1 MDRSNCTAPRHG
13 TASYFRRGCRCPD
26 AYVAKRRYD
35 KQWRAGILVK
45 SHVDATG
52 TRRRLQALMAI
63 GHNAPAVAA
72 VCDLSADM
80 ISYLRKPS
88 KITRPNVHRNTAA
101 QVVKAYE
108 LLSMTPGA
116 DAKARTHAARLRY
129 APPLAWDNIDN
140 PREVPDLGAEPRNAK
155 TVRLENV
162 AWLTRDGLHLSHV
175 ARRLGTTEQALDR
188 DRWGRT
194 A

>member
-45 SHVDATG
+45 SHIDATG

-72 VCDLSADM
+72 VCALSPDM

-88 KITRPNVHRNTAA
+88 PVTRPNVHRKTAA

-108 LLSMTPGA
+108 VLSMQPGS
-116 DAKARTHAARLRY
+116 DSKARKHAARLGY
-129 APPLAWDNIDN
+129 HPPLAWDDIDN
-140 PREVPDLGAEPRNAK
+140 PLEQPAQPEPEPADRPSEVMWLVKGGVPLEEALPRVGMTLAAWDRQRWRRGAA
-155 TVRLENV
+155 
-162 AWLTRDGLHLSHV
+162 
-175 ARRLGTTEQALDR
+175 
-188 DRWGRT
+188 
-194 A
+194 